1 MKFSFFEKKIIKSII
16 LFTSLSYIFAFL
28 TLYIIV
34 SNTNDNLNITK
45 LEMILLGSVL
55 FMILLGFST
64 LWIIKIIR
72 RDKATM
78 FNLLGVDSKEVSILE
93 FEYINKE
100 YLEKLSNINQ
110 LNQNYLEQKEHLSKL
125 HISVKQAQ
133 SNNKEISNALNLKN
147 MELNGLQEFFEKVSE
162 KMASMIWITDY
173 QGNIIYTNSLTIK
186 NLEDEKKDFDT
197 IFDILDITTVQ
208 FDLFRKRNFQ
218 NMLFHFI
225 NGKTANGRNFRIFEK
240 ESIKYILFLSATSN
254 QESIMN
260 RTYLKKS
267 RDLHFINEISKIISG
282 QITIDTTLQ
291 DAIEKIAFLGN
302 YNSCS
307 IRLINDNEELEL
319 KAVSGYSGE
328 FVMKNKVAVANS
340 HIGYAFHENKIV
352 ILNTIQ
358 DMLFDDH
365 DIRNVIENH
374 RKVAYIPLTNYN
386 KNLGIM
392 SIVSDYNFDSESIV
406 LLESISINVTIALEK
421 ILLYDRLKSNYFK
434 TVEAFVTATDIKSER
449 FNGHSRRV
457 ALICKMI
464 AEKLYLNPNE
474 IDEIYMAGLL
484 HDVGKLSFSDYSL
497 DYYFDIDQH
506 GAIGR
511 KMVEKVGLKKDILEG
526 IEHHHLN
533 FNLSNLKTSEVTEQP
548 YYAQIIRIANDF
560 DLYMNYDTTNV
571 IEPNFIE
578 DMKPLVGSVYSAQFM
593 RIMQDIL
600 INNREN
606 LLKIYQAE
614 VLDEKQ
620 LL

>member
-1 MKFSFFEKKIIKSII
+1 MKLSLFEKKIIRAII
-16 LFTSLSYIFAFL
+16 LFMSSSFILTIVTMYIMMANTTYNINLEKIETILIGAIVMIALVSFCAFW
-28 TLYIIV
+28 
-34 SNTNDNLNITK
+34 
-45 LEMILLGSVL
+45 ILK
-55 FMILLGFST
+55 T
-64 LWIIKIIR
+64 IR
-72 RDKATM
+72 KDKSIM
-78 FNLLGVDSKEVSILE
+78 FNLLGVDSSETTILE
-93 FEYINKE
+93 FDVLNKI
-100 YLEKLSNINQ
+100 YLTKLNSINQ
-110 LNQNYLEQKEHLSKL
+110 MNQNYNEQRDQLSKL
-125 HISVKQAQ
+125 QSSVKQAQ
-133 SNNKEISNALNLKN
+133 LNYKEISNKLNAKKTELQAL
-147 MELNGLQEFFEKVSE
+147 QDFFEKVSN
-162 KMASMIWITDY
+162 KMASMVWITDY
-173 QGNIIYTNSLTIK
+173 QGNIIYTNQITQSKLKHENKEIV
-186 NLEDEKKDFDT
+186 T
-197 IFDILDITTVQ
+197 IFDILEISAVQ

-218 NMLFHFI
+218 NMIYHFV
-225 NGKTANGRNFRIFEK
+225 NGQAANGRNLRIFEK

-254 QESIMN
+254 QESVMN

-307 IRLINDNEELEL
+307 IRLINDDDELEL

-328 FVMKNKVAVANS
+328 FVMQKKVPVVNS
-340 HIGYAFHENKIV
+340 HIGYAFNENKII
-352 ILNTIQ
+352 ILNEVE
-358 DMLFDDH
+358 DMLFDDQE
-365 DIRNVIENH
+365 IENVIANN

-457 ALICKMI
+457 AQICKMI
-464 AEKLYLNPNE
+464 AEKLYLNPSE

-511 KMVEKVGLKKDILEG
+511 KMVERVGLKKDILDG

-533 FNLSNLKTSEVTEQP
+533 FDLSNSKNREVNEQP

-560 DLYMNYDTTNV
+560 DLYMNYDTTN
-571 IEPNFIE
+571 IHQPNFIE
-578 DMKPLVGSVYSAQFM
+578 DMQPLVGNVYSAQFM

-600 INNREN
+600 VNNKEN
-606 LLKIYQAE
+606 LLKIYQTE